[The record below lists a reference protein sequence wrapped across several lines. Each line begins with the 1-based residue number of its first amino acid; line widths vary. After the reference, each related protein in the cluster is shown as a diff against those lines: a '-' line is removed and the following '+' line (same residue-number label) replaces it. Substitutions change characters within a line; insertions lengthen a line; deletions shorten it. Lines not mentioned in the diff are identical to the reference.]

1 MNAPL
6 PFMTA
11 VAGHVMFHDGETGAT
26 LEDFTGLC
34 THNSITE
41 FWKIYTSRGET
52 AYAKLYAW
60 TRKEAEVEARYMR
73 LIRLLMSAWGI
84 GFRPAFEIVTG
95 ASVDANA
102 RQRMIRN
109 AMVMRHRKTRDL

>member
-11 VAGHVMFHDGETGAT
+11 VAGHVMFHDGETGTT
-26 LEDFTGLC
+26 LKGFTGLC

-41 FWKIYTSRGET
+41 FWRIYTSHGEM

-60 TRKEAEVEARYMR
+60 TRGEAEIEARYLR
-73 LIRLLMSAWGI
+73 LIRLLMRVRNI
-84 GFRPAFEIVTG
+84 GFRSAYEIV
-95 ASVDANA
+95 VDEIDPNI
-102 RQRMIRN
+102 RQRMIRS
-109 AMVMRHRKTRDL
+109 ATALRHS